1 MRLECENYGSVV
13 VLTPMETRLDANIS
27 REFRE
32 TALTMIQPDN
42 KVCAIDLSH
51 VTFMDSSGMG
61 ALVGLMNRIGRDRRL
76 EICCL
81 SPAVKKVLRLTRMD
95 TVFSIRDSVAPILS
109 PSTASARAAGF

>member
-1 MRLECENYGSVV
+1 MRLDCENYGNVV
-13 VLTPMETRLDANIS
+13 VLTPLESRLDATIA

-42 KVCAIDLSH
+42 HVCAVDLSH

-76 EICCL
+76 EICCR
-81 SPAVKKVLRLTRMD
+81 S
-95 TVFSIRDSVAPILS
+95 
-109 PSTASARAAGF
+109 G